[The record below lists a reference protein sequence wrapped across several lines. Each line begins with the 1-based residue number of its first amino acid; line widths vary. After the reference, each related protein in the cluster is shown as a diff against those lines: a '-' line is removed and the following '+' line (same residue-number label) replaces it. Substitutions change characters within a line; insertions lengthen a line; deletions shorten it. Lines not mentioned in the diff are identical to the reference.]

1 MKKLIKN
8 LSLIGLFALFVF
20 SPFSLGAR
28 LDFLIPAGPGGG
40 LDSTARAMGDSL
52 LKVNPSMKIRYE
64 NRTGGGG
71 GKAMSYFVN
80 SKASFQNTLLVNS
93 TPLLIRSIQGVF
105 KQTYEDVVPIAAL
118 ITDPAVI
125 AVNPD
130 SEYDTWN
137 DVVEDIR
144 SNKKRLLVGGGSVR
158 GSLDHIALS
167 LLLEA
172 SGVPIRSVQYVPYDG
187 GGKALVGLM
196 SSEVNLLVS
205 GLGETINQHRSKS
218 IKILGI
224 SSEER
229 LPSIPSIPTFKEDN
243 NNVVFSNWRGVFA
256 SKTLDQ
262 KEMETLKEIVFI
274 LKDSSHWQIQLDRY
288 GWTPFYLNEIEFK
301 NFLRGQEAQ
310 MRETLIK
317 LKMI

>member
-1 MKKLIKN
+1 M
-8 LSLIGLFALFVF
+8 
-20 SPFSLGAR
+20 
-28 LDFLIPAGPGGG
+28 
-40 LDSTARAMGDSL
+40 
-52 LKVNPSMKIRYE
+52 
-64 NRTGGGG
+64 
-71 GKAMSYFVN
+71 
-80 SKASFQNTLLVNS
+80 
-93 TPLLIRSIQGVF
+93 
-105 KQTYEDVVPIAAL
+105 VPIASL

-130 SEYDTWN
+130 SKYDTWD
-137 DVVEDIR
+137 DVVGDLK

-172 SGVPIRSVQYVPYDG
+172 SEVSLRSVQYVPYDG

-224 SSEER
+224 SSEQR
-229 LPSIPSIPTFKEDN
+229 LPSIPSVPTFKEDN
-243 NNVVFSNWRGVFA
+243 NNVVFSNWRGLFA

-262 KEMETLKEIVFI
+262 KEMETLKEIVSTI
-274 LKDSSHWQIQLDRY
+274 KDSSHWQIQLDRY
-288 GWTPFYLNEIEFK
+288 GWTPFNLNEIEFK
-301 NFLRGQEAQ
+301 NFLRDQEAQ
-310 MRETLIK
+310 MRDTLIK

>member
-1 MKKLIKN
+1 
-8 LSLIGLFALFVF
+8 
-20 SPFSLGAR
+20 
-28 LDFLIPAGPGGG
+28 
-40 LDSTARAMGDSL
+40 
-52 LKVNPSMKIRYE
+52 MKIRYE

-130 SEYDTWN
+130 SKYNTWN
-137 DVVEDIR
+137 DVVEDIKR
-144 SNKKRLLVGGGSVR
+144 NQKRLLVGGGSVR

-172 SGVPIRSVQYVPYDG
+172 SEVSIRRVQYVPYDG

-224 SSEER
+224 SSEQR
-229 LPSIPSIPTFKEDN
+229 LSSIPFVPTFKEDN
-243 NNVVFSNWRGVFA
+243 NNVVFSNWRGLFA
-256 SKTLDQ
+256 SKTLAQ
-262 KEMETLKEIVFI
+262 KEMETLKEIVSI

-301 NFLRGQEAQ
+301 NFLRDQEAQ

>member
-1 MKKLIKN
+1 
-8 LSLIGLFALFVF
+8 
-20 SPFSLGAR
+20 
-28 LDFLIPAGPGGG
+28 
-40 LDSTARAMGDSL
+40 
-52 LKVNPSMKIRYE
+52 MKIRYE

-105 KQTYEDVVPIAAL
+105 KQTYEDVVPIASL

-130 SEYDTWN
+130 SKYNTWN
-137 DVVEDIR
+137 DVVEDIKR
-144 SNKKRLLVGGGSVR
+144 NQKRLLVGGGSVR

-172 SGVPIRSVQYVPYDG
+172 SEVSIRSVQYVPYDG

-224 SSEER
+224 SSEQR
-229 LPSIPSIPTFKEDN
+229 LSSIPSVPTFKEDN
-243 NNVVFSNWRGVFA
+243 NNVVFSNWRGLFA

-262 KEMETLKEIVFI
+262 KEMETLKEIVST
-274 LKDSSHWQIQLDRY
+274 LKDSPHWQIQLDRY

-301 NFLRGQEAQ
+301 NFLRDQEAQ
-310 MRETLIK
+310 MRKTLVK